1 MNPFAFFTRRF
12 RGFRVVDLMALAV
25 LLVLAFGVY
34 AFKTLAG
41 AQSADTVNVERQIV
55 EEQKRVRLLDAE
67 VAHLEDPARIER
79 LSSQFLGLKAVD
91 AQHETTEDALP
102 QIAERD
108 LRARLD
114 LAASELAGSSA
125 AAVEGRLPTSAC
137 AGRANARAG

>member
-1 MNPFAFFTRRF
+1 MNIFGIFTQRL
-12 RGFRVVDLMALAV
+12 RGFRVVDLLALAV
-25 LLVLAFGVY
+25 LLVLALGVY
-34 AFKTLAG
+34 AFKTIAG

-102 QIAERD
+102 QIAER
-108 LRARLD
+108 
-114 LAASELAGSSA
+114 GTK
-125 AAVEGRLPTSAC
+125 P
-137 AGRANARAG
+137 